1 MISVAPISS
10 TQVAGDAKI
19 PSVKRRT
26 LLKSLPAVT
35 LLPALLRDAAAQ
47 DAGSAVVYELRVYH
61 AAPGKL
67 ADLLARFRDH
77 TVKIFDRHGLKS
89 LAYWTPTDEPE
100 KSNTLI
106 YILRHPSREAATAN
120 WKSFGDDPEWKS
132 VRDKSEENG
141 KLTTGVDSTYMAM
154 TDFSPALR

>member
-1 MISVAPISS
+1 M
-10 TQVAGDAKI
+10 
-19 PSVKRRT
+19 
-26 LLKSLPAVT
+26 
-35 LLPALLRDAAAQ
+35 
-47 DAGSAVVYELRVYH
+47 VYELRVYH

-89 LAYWTPTDEPE
+89 VAYWTPTDEPE

-106 YILRHPSREAATAN
+106 YILRHPSREAAAAN
-120 WKSFGDDPEWKS
+120 WKAFQDDPEWKN

-141 KLTTGVDSTYMAM
+141 KLTTNIDSTYMAM